1 MHLSDTE
8 REEVPLLF
16 LDKVDDLPD
25 PGSSSD
31 EDSSDKERFEA
42 GDFDTEGEA
51 HDVVAMEPGSPQE
64 DEVAVDEEEEEE
76 DGSVEGMGTNIATG
90 KQEEVDDVLLG
101 RSGMK
106 DHDSLSEQEG
116 SEEEEEEEDMVD
128 DDTTEEPEYVDDVV
142 VVGQIETEQKLDHN
156 ETHDVHMMAQDTI
169 PFEPENVVV
178 IEKAVE
184 NDGGKG
190 KGKVVSS
197 YFHFASKTRAAVKD
211 ELSAAGKPCT
221 ASAVAK
227 ILGERWRALSDAEK
241 QSYSIIQHDENPVNE
256 VSTVL
261 GKPSR
266 SKSKSAG
273 TRRGGN
279 ESVSMEDAVMAD
291 EGEAGDRNSMDI
303 LALPFP
309 NTRVKR
315 IIKVDPGIKLVTS
328 DAVVLINH
336 ATALFVESLA
346 SASFTIM
353 LRHKRKSVRA
363 TDVVA
368 AAKTTWQVIHSWVA
382 ALFEMIAF
390 CFTYSVQFNRVACH
404 LGYGYFR
411 CGGDDI

>member
-1 MHLSDTE
+1 MMHLSDTE

-25 PGSSSD
+25 PGSSTD
-31 EDSSDKERFEA
+31 EEDSSDREPCEA
-42 GDFDTEGEA
+42 GNSNAEGEA

-64 DEVAVDEEEEEE
+64 EEEEE
-76 DGSVEGMGTNIATG
+76 GSVEDMGTDIATETG
-90 KQEEVDDVLLG
+90 EELDDVLVD
-101 RSGMK
+101 RSGTK
-106 DHDSLSEQEG
+106 DHDSLLEQ
-116 SEEEEEEEDMVD
+116 EEEEEEEEEEMVD
-128 DDTTEEPEYVDDVV
+128 DDATEEPEYVDDVV
-142 VVGQIETEQKLDHN
+142 VVGQIETEQKLDDD
-156 ETHDVHMMAQDTI
+156 ETQDDRMMAEDTI

-184 NDGGKG
+184 NEGGKG
-190 KGKVVSS
+190 KGRIVSS

-227 ILGERWRALSDAEK
+227 ILGERWRALSDVER
-241 QSYSIIQHDENPVNE
+241 QSYNVIQHDENPVNE
-256 VSTVL
+256 ASTVL
-261 GKPSR
+261 GKASK

-273 TRRGGN
+273 APRRGGN
-279 ESVSMEDAVMAD
+279 ESVSVEEDAVMAD

-303 LALPFP
+303 VVALPFP

-315 IIKVDPGIKLVTS
+315 IIKVDPGVKLVTS

-368 AAKTTWQVIHSWVA
+368 AAKTTWQVVHS
-382 ALFEMIAF
+382 
-390 CFTYSVQFNRVACH
+390 
-404 LGYGYFR
+404 
-411 CGGDDI
+411 